1 MSNPLHLMTGFSA
14 VRSAVNAG
22 FHAYALGRAAHLD
35 RQNAVQVQQRVLKRL
50 VRRAGSTRFGQDHR
64 FDQIDSVAG
73 FQTRVPIRD
82 FEALWNA
89 YLKTGY
95 PAARDLTWPGQV
107 PYWALTS
114 GTTLGNTKAI
124 PVSRAMIKSNAKAAK
139 TMIAHHMRQRPDSKL
154 FHGKLFFLGGSTALE
169 RPAAGVAQ
177 GDLSAI
183 AVLEAGEWI
192 RPYSFPP
199 LELALI
205 SDWDRKLALM
215 AEHAV
220 SEPITLVSGVPSW
233 LLILFRRVLEVSGK
247 GSLAEVWPGL
257 EVVVHGGVKFDPYR
271 PAFEAVLGNP
281 AIRLQ
286 ESYPASEGFFAYG
299 DPDTG
304 SLRLIVD
311 HGIFYEFI
319 PVDQLNSDHPQRH
332 WLGNVELGVNYALV
346 VSTCAGMWS
355 HLVGDTVRFESLK
368 PPRIVFTGRTKYS
381 LSAFG
386 EHLISE
392 EIEAAIAHAAKANG
406 LRVQDWHV
414 GPVFA
419 EPMGFHRYIIEFD
432 HPSRPEAAVL
442 DRFRLDL
449 DADLQR
455 RNADYAAHRDDR
467 AGMPAPEIVVAPQGF
482 FRDWMRSKGKLGGQH
497 KVPRMDNS
505 GQLTQE
511 IVAFHEQRRSVV
523 PS

>member
-1 MSNPLHLMTGFSA
+1 MSTPLQLMTGAPA
-14 VRSAVNAG
+14 VRKAVNAG
-22 FHAYALGRAAHLD
+22 FHAYALSRAARLE
-35 RQNAVQVQQRVLKRL
+35 RQDAIRVQQRVLKRL
-50 VRRAGSTRFGQDHR
+50 VQRAGRTVFGRDHR
-64 FDQIDSVAG
+64 FDRINSVAR
-73 FQTRVPIRD
+73 FQSQVPIRE

-89 YLKTGY
+89 YLKPCFPT
-95 PAARDLTWPGQV
+95 ARNCSWPGLM

-124 PVSRAMIKSNAKAAK
+124 PISRAMIKSNAKAAK

-154 FHGKLFFLGGSTALE
+154 FHGKLFFLGGSTALD
-169 RPAAGVAQ
+169 RPAPRVGQ

-199 LELALI
+199 LDLALI
-205 SDWDRKLALM
+205 GDWDRKLALM
-215 AEHAV
+215 AERAV
-220 SEPITLVSGVPSW
+220 TEPITLVSGVPSW
-233 LLILFRRVLEVSGK
+233 LLILFRRILEVSGK
-247 GSLAEVWPGL
+247 RTLAEVWPTL
-257 EVVVHGGVKFDPYR
+257 EVIVHGGVKFDPYR
-271 PAFEAVLGNP
+271 PAFEALLGNP

-304 SLRLIVD
+304 LLRLMVD
-311 HGIFYEFI
+311 HGLFYEFI
-319 PVDQLNSDHPQRH
+319 PVDQLGSEHPQRH
-332 WLGNVELGVNYALV
+332 WLGNVEVGVNYALV
-346 VSTCAGMWS
+346 VSTCAGMWG

-392 EIEAAIAHAAKANG
+392 EIEGAIAHASRANG
-406 LRVQDWHV
+406 LTVQDWHV

-432 HPSRPEAAVL
+432 RSTLPEPATL
-442 DRFRLDL
+442 DQFRLDL
-449 DADLQR
+449 DADLRQ
-455 RNADYAAHRDDR
+455 RNADYDAHRDDR
-467 AGMPAPEIVVAPQGF
+467 AGMPAPEIVAVPQGF
-482 FRDWMRSKGKLGGQH
+482 FQNWMRSKGKLGGQH

-505 GQLTQE
+505 GRLTQE
-511 IVAFHEQRRSVV
+511 IVTFHEQRGSVAS
-523 PS
+523 P